1 MKGRRLASFAPMT
14 MELEEFE
21 LPEAG
26 EPGQILVEARTTA
39 ISAGTEIANYRGI
52 TTQRQS
58 VKDWRAQPYR
68 PGYSL
73 AGVVRAV
80 APGVTRFKIGDRV
93 CGWGPHASLAW
104 VDAARFERIPDEVS
118 FDDAAMTSLCT
129 IVMNG
134 VRLAHLQLGESV
146 AVVGAG
152 LIGQLTLQFARMS
165 GARPVVSV
173 DPIEPRRRLAL
184 DCGADA
190 AVDPGAPDAA
200 ERTRELTDGQGFD
213 VVFEATGSP
222 DAFNPAMRLVRRQG
236 RMVALGSTRGVVP
249 EFDLYGDLHL
259 RGVTLI
265 GAHMTTAPEQET
277 PYNRWTQ
284 GNNRKLALR
293 LIADEELRPQRLVSH
308 RAAAEEAPAL
318 FHQLATSRE
327 QYYGVLLRWQ

>member
-1 MKGRRLASFAPMT
+1 MT
-14 MELEEFE
+14 MELEDHEV
-21 LPEAG
+21 PDSG
-26 EPGQILVEARTTA
+26 QPGQILVEARTTA
-39 ISAGTEIANYRGI
+39 ISAGTEVANYRGI
-52 TTQRQS
+52 TTQRQG
-58 VKDWRAQPYR
+58 VTDWRANPYR

-73 AGVVRAV
+73 AGIVKAV
-80 APGVTRFKIGDRV
+80 APGVEKFKVGDRV

-104 VDAARFERIPDEVS
+104 VEADRFELVPDEVG

-129 IVMNG
+129 IVLNG
-134 VRLAHLQLGESV
+134 IRLAHLQLGESV

-152 LIGQLTLQFARMS
+152 LIGQLALQFARMS

-173 DPIEPRRRLAL
+173 DPIEPRRKLAL

-190 AVDPGAPDAA
+190 AVDPSAADA
-200 ERTRELTDGQGFD
+200 RKRVDELTGGQGFD

-222 DAFNPAMRLVRRQG
+222 DAFNPAIKLVRRQG
-236 RMVALGSTRGVVP
+236 RMVALGSTRGIVS

-277 PYNRWTQ
+277 PYNRWTA

-293 LIADEELRPQRLVSH
+293 LIRDEELRLNRLVSH
-308 RAAAEEAPAL
+308 RATADEAPGL
-318 FHQLATSRE
+318 FDRLANSRE
-327 QYYGVLLRWQ
+327 QYYGVLLRWGQ

>member
-21 LPEAG
+21 LPDGG

-129 IVMNG
+129 IVING

-318 FHQLATSRE
+318 FYQLATSRE

>member
-21 LPEAG
+21 LPETG

-39 ISAGTEIANYRGI
+39 ISAGTEVANYRGI
-52 TTQRQS
+52 TTQRQA

-73 AGVVRAV
+73 AGVVRAT
-80 APGVTRFKIGDRV
+80 APDVTRFKIGDRV
-93 CGWGPHASLAW
+93 CGWGPHASVAW

-222 DAFNPAMRLVRRQG
+222 DAFNPAIRLVRRQG

-249 EFDLYGDLHL
+249 AFDLYGDLHL

-293 LIADEELRPQRLVSH
+293 LIADEELRPRRLVSH
-308 RAAAEEAPAL
+308 RAVAEEAPAL

>member
-21 LPEAG
+21 LPETG

-213 VVFEATGSP
+213 VVF
-222 DAFNPAMRLVRRQG
+222 
-236 RMVALGSTRGVVP
+236 
-249 EFDLYGDLHL
+249 
-259 RGVTLI
+259 
-265 GAHMTTAPEQET
+265 
-277 PYNRWTQ
+277 
-284 GNNRKLALR
+284 
-293 LIADEELRPQRLVSH
+293 
-308 RAAAEEAPAL
+308 
-318 FHQLATSRE
+318 
-327 QYYGVLLRWQ
+327 

>member
-14 MELEEFE
+14 LELEEFE
-21 LPEAG
+21 LPDGG

-129 IVMNG
+129 IVING

-318 FHQLATSRE
+318 FYQLATSRE